1 MVLLHV
7 KRSEESQFLHSC
19 NVMDNVDEVLL
30 KVLAKTMNI
39 SNSFSLVL
47 LLACEHLQWEEEGI
61 KAG

>member
-39 SNSFSLVL
+39 SNSLVL
-47 LLACEHLQWEEEGI
+47 LLACEYLQWEEEGI